1 MPDKKPI
8 SLSPLDTK
16 KALKGLFD
24 IPDPD
29 ATHPKAKDKK
39 AKRKKTPPP
48 DKGERD
54 A

>member
-1 MPDKKPI
+1 MPDEKPI

-29 ATHPKAKDKK
+29 ATHPKAK
-39 AKRKKTPPP
+39 RKKTPPP
-48 DKGERD
+48 QKGKR
-54 A
+54 